1 MIQFELNE
9 EYIELYKLLKAL
21 NLVATGGHGKLE
33 IENGEVNLN
42 GSVEYRKRAKIRR
55 GDRVEYF
62 GQIID
67 IV

>member
-1 MIQFELNE
+1 MIQFELQE
-9 EYIELYKLLKAL
+9 EYIELYKLLKIL

-33 IENGEVNLN
+33 IENGEVSLN
-42 GSVEYRKRAKIRR
+42 GNIEYRKRAKIRK